1 MDDLADLS
9 AALTEFI
16 AQPDSPT
23 LLLMMS
29 DLDTLYPIKD
39 LASRDRQDP
48 HTIYLVF
55 SQPCPDAGT
64 YVDSLV
70 EQLRVML
77 DAVATQQPGDAPPTL
92 PEQATDPRL
101 APVHRLTATIE
112 AIGDLIPTSATVVWA
127 LLPESIG
134 DLASYRE
141 LTGPLALFGPDA
153 PWSDCHRFI
162 VRERLDAGIWAQQ
175 LHERG
180 VEDVAVYRFT
190 VGPAEVADSLV
201 ATVSNT
207 SKPDDERLAGMAQL
221 AGLDVA
227 HRRLPQALKK
237 YDALERYYGATGQ
250 PDLRALMLGGSG
262 DALMLADEPEQA
274 LNRYRQGLVLST
286 KARAHSATLTLLLCA
301 GRACSALEDW
311 AEAEGYFGL
320 SIDVAAK
327 LLNFVALADSYE
339 NRGLARAEQG
349 NEKSAAEDLIF
360 AKTIAQRY
368 GYAERFSSAA
378 EHLDGLRNGGP
389 TRPLSSRA

>member
-16 AQPDSPT
+16 VQPDSPT

-29 DLDTLYPIKD
+29 DADTLYPVKD

-48 HTIYLVF
+48 YTIYLVF
-55 SQPCPDAGT
+55 PHPCPDAGT
-64 YVDSLV
+64 YVDSMT

-77 DAVATQQPGDAPPTL
+77 DALATHESDSNPPTL
-92 PEQATDPRL
+92 PELATDPRQ
-101 APVHRLTATIE
+101 APADRLVATIE
-112 AIGDLIPTSATVVWA
+112 AVGDLTPDNATVVWA

-141 LTGPLALFGPDA
+141 LTRPLVLFGPGV
-153 PWSDCHRFI
+153 PGSDGHRFI
-162 VRERLDAGIWAQQ
+162 VRERLDAGMWAQQ
-175 LHERG
+175 LHKAG
-180 VEDVAVYRFT
+180 VEDASVYRFEVT
-190 VGPAEVADSLV
+190 PAYVADFLV
-201 ATVSNT
+201 ATASNT
-207 SKPDDERLAGMAQL
+207 SRSDDERLAAVAQL

-227 HRRLPQALKK
+227 HRRLPRALEK
-237 YDALERYYGATGQ
+237 YDALERYYSATGQ
-250 PDLRALMLGGSG
+250 ADLRALMLGGSG

-274 LNRYRQGLVLST
+274 LAHYRQGLVLST
-286 KARAHSATLTLLLCA
+286 KARAHTTTLTLLLCA

-320 SIDVAAK
+320 SIEVAAK

-349 NEKSAAEDLIF
+349 NQESAAEDFVL

-368 GYAERFSSAA
+368 GYTQRFSSAA
-378 EHLDGLRNGGP
+378 EHLDGLREGAP
-389 TRPLSSRA
+389 TRPSSSRA